1 MMPESV
7 SAERVQLLE
16 GFGAEI
22 IFSAAEKGTNES
34 INVAKEMAHENPS
47 WFMPYQYGN
56 RANPDAHYTS
66 TGPEIVRDVPEVDMF
81 VAGLG
86 TGGTLMGVGR
96 ALREHRAEVK
106 IVAAAPHPDDKVQ
119 GLRSIEHGFIPPV
132 LDLDALDARIMVE
145 AEESFFWTKKLL
157 TDAGVFVGVSSGAV
171 LASSIRAAKRLEGG
185 TIVMLFADG
194 GWKYLSTGIY
204 TRDWSGY
211 PERSG
216 GADMVV
222 TAVPADATELCFA
235 TASDI
240 ARWIRDGEISARDV
254 MSAHLAQ
261 IERVNAK
268 VNAIVTLLDGDELLD
283 RASASDDVRT
293 NEGPD
298 ALGPLHGLPVGI
310 KDLQPTAGIRTTYG
324 SRIFQDFVPSE
335 DSLTVQRY
343 KAAGAIV
350 IGKTNSP
357 EFGAGSQTFN
367 EVIWDHAQS
376 VCLIEDLWR

>member
-1 MMPESV
+1 MSIAELGYVAGDVSDKIGNTPIVDISRFSPSPQVRLLAKLESQNPTGSVKDRVALSLIDQAEQDGLLVRGSGGVILEPTSGNTGIGLAMIGRLRGYQVKVVMPESV
-7 SAERVQLLE
+7 SAERIQLLE

-34 INVAKEMAHENPS
+34 INVAKELAQENPS

-56 RANPDAHYTS
+56 QANPNAHYLT
-66 TGPEIVRDVPEVDMF
+66 TGPEIARDVPDVDMF

-96 ALREHRAEVK
+96 ALREHNPDVK

-171 LASSIRAAKRLEGG
+171 LASAIRAAQRLENG

-204 TRDWSGY
+204 TRDWS
-211 PERSG
+211 
-216 GADMVV
+216 
-222 TAVPADATELCFA
+222 
-235 TASDI
+235 DI
-240 ARWIRDGEISARDV
+240 
-254 MSAHLAQ
+254 Q
-261 IERVNAK
+261 
-268 VNAIVTLLDGDELLD
+268 
-283 RASASDDVRT
+283 
-293 NEGPD
+293 
-298 ALGPLHGLPVGI
+298 
-310 KDLQPTAGIRTTYG
+310 
-324 SRIFQDFVPSE
+324 
-335 DSLTVQRY
+335 
-343 KAAGAIV
+343 
-350 IGKTNSP
+350 
-357 EFGAGSQTFN
+357 N
-367 EVIWDHAQS
+367 EVEGQTW
-376 VCLIEDLWR
+376 W

>member
-1 MMPESV
+1 MRTAERVAVAPDVSEEIGNTPVVDLSQFSPNRRVRLIAKLESHNPTGSVKDRVAVSLIDQAESDGVLSRGSGGVILEPTSGNTGIGLALIGRLRGYEVKVVMPESV

-66 TGPEIVRDVPEVDMF
+66 TGPEIARDVPDVDLF

-96 ALREHRAEVK
+96 ALREHNPEIK

-145 AEESFFWTKKLL
+145 AEESFYWTKKLL

-171 LASSIRAAKRLEGG
+171 LASSIRAAKRLESG

-204 TRDWSGY
+204 TRDW
-211 PERSG
+211 R
-216 GADMVV
+216 
-222 TAVPADATELCFA
+222 
-235 TASDI
+235 DI
-240 ARWIRDGEISARDV
+240 
-254 MSAHLAQ
+254 Q
-261 IERVNAK
+261 
-268 VNAIVTLLDGDELLD
+268 
-283 RASASDDVRT
+283 
-293 NEGPD
+293 
-298 ALGPLHGLPVGI
+298 
-310 KDLQPTAGIRTTYG
+310 
-324 SRIFQDFVPSE
+324 
-335 DSLTVQRY
+335 
-343 KAAGAIV
+343 
-350 IGKTNSP
+350 
-357 EFGAGSQTFN
+357 N
-367 EVIWDHAQS
+367 EVEGQTW
-376 VCLIEDLWR
+376 W

>member
-1 MMPESV
+1 MQTAERVAVAPDVSEEIGNTPVVDLSQFSPNSQVRLLAKLESHNPTGSVKDRVAVSLIDQAERDGLLSRGGGGVILEPTSGNTGIGLALIGRLRGYEVKVVMPESV

-34 INVAKEMAHENPS
+34 INVAKELADENPS

-56 RANPDAHYTS
+56 LANPDAHYNS
-66 TGPEIVRDVPEVDMF
+66 TGPEIVRDVPDVSMF

-96 ALREHRAEVK
+96 ALREYNAEIK

-171 LASSIRAAKRLEGG
+171 LASSIRAANRLESG

-204 TRDWSGY
+204 TRDWS
-211 PERSG
+211 
-216 GADMVV
+216 
-222 TAVPADATELCFA
+222 
-235 TASDI
+235 DI
-240 ARWIRDGEISARDV
+240 
-254 MSAHLAQ
+254 Q
-261 IERVNAK
+261 
-268 VNAIVTLLDGDELLD
+268 
-283 RASASDDVRT
+283 
-293 NEGPD
+293 
-298 ALGPLHGLPVGI
+298 
-310 KDLQPTAGIRTTYG
+310 
-324 SRIFQDFVPSE
+324 
-335 DSLTVQRY
+335 
-343 KAAGAIV
+343 
-350 IGKTNSP
+350 
-357 EFGAGSQTFN
+357 N
-367 EVIWDHAQS
+367 EVEGQTW
-376 VCLIEDLWR
+376 W

>member
-1 MMPESV
+1 MQTADRVAVAQDVSEEIGNTPVVDLSQFSPNRQVRLLAKLESHNPTGSVKDRVAVSLIDQAERDGLLSRGSGGVILEPTSGNTGIGLALIGRLRGYEVKVVMPESV

-96 ALREHRAEVK
+96 ALREHCPEVK

-204 TRDWSGY
+204 TRDWS
-211 PERSG
+211 
-216 GADMVV
+216 
-222 TAVPADATELCFA
+222 
-235 TASDI
+235 DI
-240 ARWIRDGEISARDV
+240 
-254 MSAHLAQ
+254 Q
-261 IERVNAK
+261 
-268 VNAIVTLLDGDELLD
+268 
-283 RASASDDVRT
+283 
-293 NEGPD
+293 
-298 ALGPLHGLPVGI
+298 
-310 KDLQPTAGIRTTYG
+310 
-324 SRIFQDFVPSE
+324 
-335 DSLTVQRY
+335 
-343 KAAGAIV
+343 
-350 IGKTNSP
+350 
-357 EFGAGSQTFN
+357 N
-367 EVIWDHAQS
+367 EVEGQTW
-376 VCLIEDLWR
+376 W